1 MSQKPLLG
9 FSIYKRTPNNDEVNL
24 VFTTFR
30 CESAE
35 TDLLMHS
42 TLVLIHILQLQVHQ
56 YQILGGVG
64 HVTNMW
70 KVTDPKTYATR

>member
-1 MSQKPLLG
+1 MTK
-9 FSIYKRTPNNDEVNL
+9 TPSGVLDLQTANDDEVNL

-42 TLVLIHILQLQVHQ
+42 TLVLIHILHLYVHQ
-56 YQILGGVG
+56 YKILGGVG
-64 HVTNMW
+64 HVTNTQ
-70 KVTDPKTYATR
+70 KVTDPKTYVTR